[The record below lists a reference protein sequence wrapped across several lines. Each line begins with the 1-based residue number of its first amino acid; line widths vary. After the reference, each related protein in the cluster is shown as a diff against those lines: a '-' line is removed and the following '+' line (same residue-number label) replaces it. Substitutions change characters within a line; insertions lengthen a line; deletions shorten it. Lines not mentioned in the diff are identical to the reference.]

1 MAEFPKNIKREH
13 FENLVVVAA
22 ADGYM
27 DEDEKDFLA
36 DKAEEFGLDASTVA
50 QIISNPQSLSFHVP
64 ESIDEKE
71 EQLSDVVFMA
81 MIDGEIHEKEYSL
94 CLNFAKRL
102 GMTAK
107 DVDEI
112 IALAKKLIK

>member
-1 MAEFPKNIKREH
+1 MAEFTKNIKREH

-27 DEDEKDFLA
+27 DDEEKDFLA
-36 DKAEEFGLDASTVA
+36 DKAEEFGLDAKTVA
-50 QIISNPQSLSFHVP
+50 EIIEKHQELNFNVP

-81 MIDGEIHEKEYSL
+81 MIDGEIHEKEYTL
-94 CLNFAKRL
+94 CVNFAKRI
-102 GMTAK
+102 GMNEK

-112 IALAKKLIK
+112 IALAKKLIN